1 MLTYAGVYYAAI
13 HMSRESSYCCCMLA
27 VHSRI
32 HCDTHVES
40 VLTLSIRQ
48 VLNES
53 EHNESSPF
61 YAGMRFNR
69 DDPAQR
75 QIYRLTHPESTQAR
89 GAGLY

>member
-1 MLTYAGVYYAAI
+1 
-13 HMSRESSYCCCMLA
+13 MSSLLILR
-27 VHSRI
+27 
-32 HCDTHVES
+32 
-40 VLTLSIRQ
+40 IRQ

>member
-1 MLTYAGVYYAAI
+1 M
-13 HMSRESSYCCCMLA
+13 
-27 VHSRI
+27 
-32 HCDTHVES
+32 S
-40 VLTLSIRQ
+40 VLTLRIRQ